1 MTLSDF
7 WEEKT
12 IIRFV
17 LDVDG
22 EITESYF
29 IHKPLVEEIIGRK
42 QETLMGIWEQRGLD
56 AAPEELAIPQP
67 PTNNPHRNEE

>member
-1 MTLSDF
+1 VVTLTDH

-22 EITESYF
+22 EITESFF
-29 IHKPLVEEIIGRK
+29 IYKPLVEK
-42 QETLMGIWEQRGLD
+42 VFSNATP
-56 AAPEELAIPQP
+56 ATYSP
-67 PTNNPHRNEE
+67 